1 MLIFLNCWNLIKG
14 SCKGGTPMG
23 NKTKRK
29 VRLLEKTMER
39 QACKSKILCLA
50 PVSLI
55 KKDEMN

>member
-1 MLIFLNCWNLIKG
+1 
-14 SCKGGTPMG
+14 MG